1 MPTTLPAKDRLIF
14 ALDVPSAK
22 DAQQCIQDLE
32 GIVTFFKIGLELFV
46 ASGMDLLIE
55 LQDRGCRIFLDLKMQ
70 DVDETI
76 RRAVAAA
83 TQRGVDFLT
92 IQGGAATNK
101 AAKLGRGDSKCQLLS
116 VPLLSS
122 FAEDDLRDL
131 HLIGPS
137 TDFQPR
143 FSSLDEYVLWRAGE
157 ALDTGC
163 DGLIGSGEYVG
174 KFRQSFPQALI
185 VSPAIR
191 PPGSS
196 TDEHKRFLTPAE
208 AIKAGAD
215 FLVVGRPIRDAT
227 NRKET
232 AQAIIQDMEAALE

>member
-1 MPTTLPAKDRLIF
+1 MPTTLPAKNRLIF
-14 ALDVPSAK
+14 ALDVPSARE
-22 DAQQCIQDLE
+22 AQQCVQDLE
-32 GIVTFFKIGLELFV
+32 GVVTFFKVGLELFI
-46 ASGMDLLIE
+46 ASGTDLLKE
-55 LQDRGCRIFLDLKMQ
+55 LQNRGCRIFLDLKMQ

-83 TQRGVDFLT
+83 TAQGIDFLT

-101 AAKLGRGDSKCQLLS
+101 AATLGKGDSKCQLLS

-122 FAEDDLRDL
+122 FGEDDLRDL

-143 FSSLDEYVLWRAGE
+143 FSNLDEYVLWRAGE
-157 ALDTGC
+157 ALHTGC

-174 KFRQSFPQALI
+174 KFRKAFPQALI

-215 FLVVGRPIRDAT
+215 FLVVGRPIRDAK

-232 AQAIIQDMEAALE
+232 AQNIIRDMETAFS